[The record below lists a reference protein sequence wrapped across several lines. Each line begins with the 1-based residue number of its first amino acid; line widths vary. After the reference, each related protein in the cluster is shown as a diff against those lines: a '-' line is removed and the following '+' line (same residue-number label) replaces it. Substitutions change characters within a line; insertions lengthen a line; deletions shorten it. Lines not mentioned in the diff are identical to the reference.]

1 MLLGRTTEEFLSMWK
16 REAEFIMAART
27 KDGFPVELFKV
38 VSERKVSIRLGVGAK
53 RCTQTFFWDL
63 LWTGKI
69 YSVCV

>member
-1 MLLGRTTEEFLSMWK
+1 MWK
-16 REAEFIMAART
+16 REAEFVMAART

-38 VSERKVSIRLGVGAK
+38 VSERKVSIRLGLGVGAK
-53 RCTQTFFWDL
+53 RCTHTFVVDL